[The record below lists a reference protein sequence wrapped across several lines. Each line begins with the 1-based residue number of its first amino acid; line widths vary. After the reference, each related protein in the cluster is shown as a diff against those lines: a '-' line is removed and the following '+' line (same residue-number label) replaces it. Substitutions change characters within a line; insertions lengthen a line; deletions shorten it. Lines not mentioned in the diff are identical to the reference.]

1 MCIYIYSTF
10 IYNIFEHISTKYMY
24 NDLYKTTHRHIPLNK
39 LLIYA
44 FQKYLFIAFGCI
56 VDIGKIMS

>member
-1 MCIYIYSTF
+1 MFCLKLYKICLYDMCIYIYSTF
-10 IYNIFEHISTKYMY
+10 ICNIFEHISTKYMY

-44 FQKYLFIAFGCI
+44 F
-56 VDIGKIMS
+56 

>member
-1 MCIYIYSTF
+1 MFCLKLYKICLYDMCIYIYSTF

-44 FQKYLFIAFGCI
+44 F
-56 VDIGKIMS
+56 